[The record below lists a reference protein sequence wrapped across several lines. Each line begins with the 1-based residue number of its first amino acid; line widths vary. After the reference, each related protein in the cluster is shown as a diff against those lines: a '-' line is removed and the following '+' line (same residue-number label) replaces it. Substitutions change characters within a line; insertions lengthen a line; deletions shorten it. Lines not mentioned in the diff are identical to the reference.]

1 MGGTGDRHHVFLFF
15 RNQSDGHSCGSGL
28 ESKALRRAIG
38 DQLARPASLCWNQP
52 ADSAVFT
59 EGGGTGIV
67 SVFRPISRSSRLFQG
82 GVKPPHSKAFG
93 TARPSGVKET
103 WLLRSLVPPFQ
114 GLGEPVTRGRDA
126 GYPGTPRPDPYGAS
140 LAPTALNSDG
150 QRRSAGWARDAERAG
165 RATSE
170 PRADPSDPGG
180 GGGVGGVAAVACYF
194 LPPRCAAVS
203 GEVTPHPTSSLGHLL
218 SLEKVL
224 KMPRRCGV
232 LFPAPSLVGA
242 H

>member
-1 MGGTGDRHHVFLFF
+1 MPRRCGVLLPAPSLCPRNPEPGNSPLVTPVFGLDGVQRVVKRLATVAGSGSGLFVRWVNPLTPAALPQRGEGRVEFRDLLGEGRMVRGGAYIVGRNRGHVFRFS

-28 ESKALRRAIG
+28 ESKELLRVIG

-93 TARPSGVKET
+93 TARPSGVKKT
-103 WLLRSLVPPFQ
+103 WLLRSLVLPFQ

-126 GYPGTPRPDPYGAS
+126 GYRHPPH
-140 LAPTALNSDG
+140 
-150 QRRSAGWARDAERAG
+150 RSVR
-165 RATSE
+165 TLIS
-170 PRADPSDPGG
+170 
-180 GGGVGGVAAVACYF
+180 ACG
-194 LPPRCAAVS
+194 S
-203 GEVTPHPTSSLGHLL
+203 
-218 SLEKVL
+218 
-224 KMPRRCGV
+224 
-232 LFPAPSLVGA
+232 
-242 H
+242 